1 MFHPTGVLHSHP
13 WFIKNRKGEAQ
24 MKQAFFKVNNWMT
37 CLTVLAVTILFIS
50 GCVPPNQPPAITS
63 LQAERE
69 LIFPAGSCQ
78 VECVASDPEGGE
90 LNYEWHASGGNIS
103 GEGATTTWIAPGE
116 VGEYVVSVNVTDGD
130 GNWTTQS
137 VTIAVRENHPPEIVD
152 LRAGKEWIMPS
163 GNCTISCEASDPD
176 NDSLSYEWLA
186 SGGNITGKGDTVTWV
201 APEDIGNYTI
211 TVVVTDEFGGE
222 GSASLS
228 IKVAFNKRPIIE
240 DLIVTARHKYLEEI
254 SGGYKIGI
262 GQSCEI
268 ECEASDPDG
277 DELFY
282 EWSTDG
288 GDVSGEGDTVIF
300 TAPLSSYTVTV
311 TVTVSDSNG
320 GATTD
325 SVAFTVVSLS
335 SCKW

>member
-1 MFHPTGVLHSHP
+1 V
-13 WFIKNRKGEAQ
+13 NRTK
-24 MKQAFFKVNNWMT
+24 WIT
-37 CLTVLAVTILFIS
+37 SLTVLAVTILFIS
-50 GCVPPNQPPAITS
+50 GCAPPNQPPVITS

-69 LIFPAGSCQ
+69 LVLTLESCQ

-90 LNYEWHASGGNIS
+90 LDYEWHASGGSIS
-103 GEGATTTWIAPGE
+103 GEGATTTWIAPDEG
-116 VGEYVVSVNVTDGD
+116 GEYIVSVNVTDGD
-130 GNWTTQS
+130 GNWATQS
-137 VTIAVRENHPPEIVD
+137 VTIAARENHCPEIVD
-152 LRAGKEWIMPS
+152 LKASEEWIMPS

-228 IKVAFNKRPIIE
+228 IKVAFNKLPIIKN
-240 DLIVTARHKYLEEI
+240 LTVTAKHIYEQKYLAKI
-254 SGGYKIGI
+254 PGGYKVGKGI
-262 GQSCEI
+262 SYEI
-268 ECEASDPDG
+268 KCTASDPDG

-288 GDVSGEGDTVIF
+288 GSISGKGATVTF
-300 TAPLSSYTVTV
+300 TAPGWSTEGIEPLTVTI
-311 TVTVSDSNG
+311 TVSDSNG
-320 GATTD
+320 GTTTD
-325 SVAFTVVSLS
+325 SIAFTVVSLS

>member
-1 MFHPTGVLHSHP
+1 V
-13 WFIKNRKGEAQ
+13 NRTK
-24 MKQAFFKVNNWMT
+24 WIT
-37 CLTVLAVTILFIS
+37 SLTVLAVTILFIS
-50 GCVPPNQPPAITS
+50 GCAPPNQPPVITS

-69 LIFPAGSCQ
+69 LVLTLESCQ

-90 LNYEWHASGGNIS
+90 LDYEWHASGGSIS
-103 GEGATTTWIAPGE
+103 GEGATTTWIAPDEG
-116 VGEYVVSVNVTDGD
+116 GEYIVSVNVTDGD
-130 GNWTTQS
+130 GNWATQS
-137 VTIAVRENHPPEIVD
+137 VTIAARENHCPEIVD
-152 LRAGKEWIMPS
+152 LKASEEWIMPS

-228 IKVAFNKRPIIE
+228 IKVAFNKLPIIKN
-240 DLIVTARHKYLEEI
+240 LIVTAKHIYEQKYLAKISEGYYKVGKGISYEI
-254 SGGYKIGI
+254 K
-262 GQSCEI
+262 CT
-268 ECEASDPDG
+268 ASDPDG

-288 GDVSGEGDTVIF
+288 SSISGKGATVTF
-300 TAPLSSYTVTV
+300 TAPGWSTEGISPLTVTI
-311 TVTVSDSNG
+311 TVSDSNG
-320 GATTD
+320 GTTTD
-325 SVAFTVVSLS
+325 SIAFTVVSLS

>member
-1 MFHPTGVLHSHP
+1 
-13 WFIKNRKGEAQ
+13 
-24 MKQAFFKVNNWMT
+24 MKRAFSKVNKWIT
-37 CLTVLAVTILFIS
+37 SLTVLAVTILFIG

-69 LIFPAGSCQ
+69 LVLTLESCQ

-90 LNYEWHASGGNIS
+90 LNYRWNATGGSIS
-103 GEGATTTWIAPGE
+103 GEGATTTWIAPDE
-116 VGEYVVSVNVTDGD
+116 VGEYVVSINVTDED
-130 GNWTTQS
+130 GNWATQS

-152 LRAGKEWIMPS
+152 LRAGEEWIMPS

-186 SGGNITGKGDTVTWV
+186 GGGNITGKGDTVTWV

-228 IKVAFNKRPIIE
+228 IKVAFNKLPIIE
-240 DLIVTARHKYLEEI
+240 DLIVTARHKYFGEI
-254 SGGYKIGI
+254 PGGYKIGI
-262 GQSCEI
+262 DQSCEI

-288 GDVSGEGDTVIF
+288 GDVSGKGATVTF
-300 TAPLSSYTVTV
+300 TAPGWSTEGTEPLTVM
-311 TVTVSDSNG
+311 VTVSDSNG

-325 SVAFTVVSLS
+325 SIAFKVVSLT

>member
-1 MFHPTGVLHSHP
+1 M
-13 WFIKNRKGEAQ
+13 NRTK
-24 MKQAFFKVNNWMT
+24 WIT
-37 CLTVLAVTILFIS
+37 SLTVLAVTILFIS
-50 GCVPPNQPPAITS
+50 GCAPPNQPPVITS

-69 LIFPAGSCQ
+69 LVLTLESCQ

-90 LNYEWHASGGNIS
+90 LDYEWHASGGSIS
-103 GEGATTTWIAPGE
+103 GEGATTTWIAPDEG
-116 VGEYVVSVNVTDGD
+116 GEYIVSVNVTDGD
-130 GNWTTQS
+130 GNWATQS
-137 VTIAVRENHPPEIVD
+137 VTIAARENHCPEIVD
-152 LRAGKEWIMPS
+152 LKASEEWIMPS

-228 IKVAFNKRPIIE
+228 IKVAFNKLPIIKN
-240 DLIVTARHKYLEEI
+240 LIVTAKHIYEQKYLAKISEGYYKVGKGISYEI
-254 SGGYKIGI
+254 K
-262 GQSCEI
+262 CT
-268 ECEASDPDG
+268 ASDPDG

-288 GDVSGEGDTVIF
+288 SSISGKGATVTF
-300 TAPLSSYTVTV
+300 TAPGWSTEGISPLTVTI
-311 TVTVSDSNG
+311 TVSDSNG
-320 GATTD
+320 GTTTD
-325 SVAFTVVSLS
+325 SIAFTVVSLS

>member
-1 MFHPTGVLHSHP
+1 
-13 WFIKNRKGEAQ
+13 
-24 MKQAFFKVNNWMT
+24 MKRAFFKVNKWIT
-37 CLTVLAVTILFIS
+37 SLTVLAVTILFIS
-50 GCVPPNQPPAITS
+50 GCVPPNQPPVITS

-69 LIFPAGSCQ
+69 LVLPVGSCQ

-103 GEGATTTWIAPGE
+103 GEGATTTWIAPDE

-130 GNWTTQS
+130 GNSATQS
-137 VTIAVRENHPPEIVD
+137 VTITVVRENHPPEIVD
-152 LRAGKEWIMPS
+152 LRASEEWIIPS

-201 APEDIGNYTI
+201 APEDIGDYNI
-211 TVVVTDEFGGE
+211 TVVVTDELGGE
-222 GSASLS
+222 DSASLS
-228 IKVAFNKRPIIE
+228 ITVAFNKRPVIE
-240 DLIVTARHKYLEEI
+240 DLIVTAEHKYLKKI
-254 SGGYKIGI
+254 PGGYKIGK
-262 GQSCEI
+262 GKSYEI
-268 ECEASDPDG
+268 ECVASDPDG

-288 GDVSGEGDTVIF
+288 GGVSGKGATVTF

-325 SVAFTVVSLS
+325 SVVLEVVSCS
-335 SCKW
+335 SCTRW

>member
-1 MFHPTGVLHSHP
+1 MVLTL
-13 WFIKNRKGEAQ
+13 E
-24 MKQAFFKVNNWMT
+24 
-37 CLTVLAVTILFIS
+37 
-50 GCVPPNQPPAITS
+50 
-63 LQAERE
+63 
-69 LIFPAGSCQ
+69 SCQ

-90 LNYEWHASGGNIS
+90 LNYEWHASGGSIS
-103 GEGATTTWIAPGE
+103 GEGATTTWIAPDE

-130 GNWTTQS
+130 GDWATQS
-137 VTIAVRENHPPEIVD
+137 VTIAVRENHSPEIVD
-152 LRAGKEWIMPS
+152 LKASEERIMSS
-163 GNCTISCEASDPD
+163 GNCTLSCEASDPD

-228 IKVAFNKRPIIE
+228 IKVAFNKLPIIKN
-240 DLIVTARHKYLEEI
+240 LIVTAEHIYEQKYLEKI
-254 SGGYKIGI
+254 PGGYKVGTGI
-262 GQSCEI
+262 SYEI
-268 ECEASDPDG
+268 KCTASDPDG

-288 GDVSGEGDTVIF
+288 GSISGKGATVSF
-300 TAPLSSYTVTV
+300 TAPGWSTEGTEPLTVTI
-311 TVTVSDSNG
+311 TVSDSNG
-320 GATTD
+320 GTTTD
-325 SVAFTVVSLS
+325 SIAFTVVSLS

>member
-1 MFHPTGVLHSHP
+1 
-13 WFIKNRKGEAQ
+13 
-24 MKQAFFKVNNWMT
+24 MKQAFFKVNKLIT
-37 CLTVLAVTILFIS
+37 SLTVLAVTILFIS
-50 GCVPPNQPPAITS
+50 GCGSPNQPPAITS

-69 LIFPAGSCQ
+69 LVLPVESCQ

-103 GEGATTTWIAPGE
+103 GEGVTITWIAPDE

-130 GNWTTQS
+130 GNSATQS
-137 VTIAVRENHPPEIVD
+137 VTITVVTENHPPEIVD
-152 LRAGKEWIMPS
+152 LSASEEWIVPS

-201 APEDIGNYTI
+201 APEDIGDYNI
-211 TVVVTDEFGGE
+211 TVVVTDGLGGE
-222 GSASLS
+222 DSASLS
-228 IKVAFNKRPIIE
+228 ITVSFNKRPVIE
-240 DLIVTARHKYLEEI
+240 SLIVTAEHKYLKKI
-254 SGGYKIGI
+254 LGGYKIGKAK
-262 GQSCEI
+262 SYEI
-268 ECEASDPDG
+268 ECIASDPDG

-282 EWSTDG
+282 EWSTYEESTG
-288 GDVSGEGDTVIF
+288 ITGTVPGEGPVVTW
-300 TAPLSSYTVTV
+300 TAPPRAGIVTV

-325 SVAFTVVSLS
+325 SIVLEVVSCS
-335 SCKW
+335 SCEF